1 MLSSFSLNLM
11 HQITGLLLEP
21 VVWGLIFLLLLS
33 LWETGL
39 ALGER
44 WGGLQRLLASG
55 DLARAAQQGKR
66 RIERADFITRL
77 CPMLGLMGT
86 LIPLGPGLSA
96 LGDGEL
102 SILTTAM
109 TVAFDTTVMGLLGG
123 IIGFVLGRL
132 RRRWYDQLMTQ
143 LEARQAA
150 DAWPE
155 QPLPSNREAA

>member
-21 VVWGLIFLLLLS
+21 VVWGLMFLLVLS
-33 LWETGL
+33 LWEIGL

-44 WGGLQRLLASG
+44 WGGLQRLLKQG
-55 DLARAAQQGKR
+55 DANRALLQGRR

-77 CPMLGLMGT
+77 APMLGLMGT

-132 RRRWYDQLMTQ
+132 RRRWYDRL
-143 LEARQAA
+143 LEQI
-150 DAWPE
+150 E
-155 QPLPSNREAA
+155 QQPQPGFLREAA

>member
-55 DLARAAQQGKR
+55 DLARRPNRANAASNGR
-66 RIERADFITRL
+66 TSSPA
-77 CPMLGLMGT
+77 
-86 LIPLGPGLSA
+86 SA
-96 LGDGEL
+96 PCWG
-102 SILTTAM
+102 
-109 TVAFDTTVMGLLGG
+109 
-123 IIGFVLGRL
+123 
-132 RRRWYDQLMTQ
+132 
-143 LEARQAA
+143 
-150 DAWPE
+150 
-155 QPLPSNREAA
+155 